1 MSNWKKIDDKT
12 YRFHVE
18 VKNTGEARLRIAK
31 VIRFAQPPSNSE
43 LLAEAAKF
51 EETTRAEH
59 QNKELKPDGELD
71 TARGE

>member
-1 MSNWKKIDDKT
+1 MNNWKKINDTT

-31 VIRFAQPPSNSE
+31 VIRFAQPPSKSE
-43 LLAEAAKF
+43 LLETAAIF

-59 QNKELKPDGELD
+59 HNKELKPDGELD